1 MVLFDVP
8 CIATSNR
15 WMQPAHEAL
24 QKSGIG
30 SGRVFTGATLN
41 HAGACPD
48 LYNFGFLSGK
58 EPAGFESACL
68 ELAETAGT
76 VSGHGAVIIP

>member
-8 CIATSNR
+8 RIATSNR

-24 QKSGIG
+24 RKSGIE
-30 SGRVFTGATLN
+30 SGRVFTGAMLN

-48 LYNFGFLSGK
+48 LYE
-58 EPAGFESACL
+58 EPAGFEPACL
-68 ELAETAGT
+68 ELAETAETG
-76 VSGHGAVIIP
+76 SGHGAVIIP